1 MRPQPPCT
9 ERAKQLKTKFLNLQ
23 SVICLKSF
31 LSGWHL
37 GAGRNHILRGN
48 VERFAAL
55 GFFEKELHKLSREQR
70 DVVSEIVAESER
82 AWGLHFEEGYSP
94 HVQIMPGYDKLRSIH
109 KPLTIYALLHALGWG
124 LSIFL
129 RQLGYSPINQ
139 DGLTF
144 WIWKPAKINKA
155 TKGSTI
161 TGAGASSPAP
171 LVFFQGLGPLLPT
184 FVSDIRKVGG
194 GRTVILLQAKHLFF
208 SLQWRAPSATE
219 VARATTTLLQRLGH
233 KRACLMGHSHGTF
246 YVSRTYQLFP
256 QVDTPETAVPSTF

>member
-1 MRPQPPCT
+1 MCRLVLVGIPGLCMPNCIQHK
-9 ERAKQLKTKFLNLQ
+9 ERINAGNAVIQCRRVKFLCKIFQ
-23 SVICLKSF
+23 PSVASF
-31 LSGWHL
+31 CCM
-37 GAGRNHILRGN
+37 
-48 VERFAAL
+48 
-55 GFFEKELHKLSREQR
+55 
-70 DVVSEIVAESER
+70 
-82 AWGLHFEEGYSP
+82 
-94 HVQIMPGYDKLRSIH
+94 QIMPGYDKLRSIH

-194 GRTVILLQAKHLFF
+194 GRTVILLQASFQYLKARLAVMVLFNNEF
-208 SLQWRAPSATE
+208 RF
-219 VARATTTLLQRLGH
+219 
-233 KRACLMGHSHGTF
+233 K
-246 YVSRTYQLFP
+246 
-256 QVDTPETAVPSTF
+256 